1 MFVVTVS
8 TTLPAEQRTRVEFL
22 FYIRMKY
29 TKHPIDLPGQIE
41 VLKERGL
48 ILENEQC
55 KQSSLV

>member
-41 VLKERGL
+41 VLKERAS
-48 ILENEQC
+48 
-55 KQSSLV
+55 KK

>member
-55 KQSSLV
+55 KQSSLE